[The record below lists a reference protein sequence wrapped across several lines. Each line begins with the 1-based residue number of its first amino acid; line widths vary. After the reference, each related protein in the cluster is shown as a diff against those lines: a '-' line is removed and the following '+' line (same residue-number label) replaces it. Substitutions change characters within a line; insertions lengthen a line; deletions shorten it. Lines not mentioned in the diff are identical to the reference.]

1 LKNTKNLKLAESKEE
16 IKENNTMKE
25 INSQKELKENEI
37 IVL

>member
-1 LKNTKNLKLAESKEE
+1 LKNTKDLKLAESKEE